1 MANSVDPDEMPH
13 IAASHLG
20 QHCLLMP
27 VCPNTYGE
35 YVTLNGCYNNLH
47 FIAILSLT
55 LKAQVKTGADDIF
68 SEHKNT
74 CIECRLIQI
83 LLGSFR
89 TDTYIATVHAKIALP
104 TFEAMIKLPGIHVRA
119 VKRYAMSSAL
129 NR

>member
-1 MANSVDPDEMPH
+1 MANSVDPDETPH

-20 QHCLLMP
+20 QHCLLRP

-35 YVTLNGCYNNLH
+35 YVALNNLH

-55 LKAQVKTGADDIF
+55 FKAEVKTGADDIF
-68 SEHKNT
+68 TENKNT

-83 LLGSFR
+83 LLGNFR
-89 TDTYIATVHAKIALP
+89 TDTCTAIVHAKIALP
-104 TFEAMIKLPGIHVRA
+104 TFEAMIKLPGIWA
-119 VKRYAMSSAL
+119 VKKYAMSSAL